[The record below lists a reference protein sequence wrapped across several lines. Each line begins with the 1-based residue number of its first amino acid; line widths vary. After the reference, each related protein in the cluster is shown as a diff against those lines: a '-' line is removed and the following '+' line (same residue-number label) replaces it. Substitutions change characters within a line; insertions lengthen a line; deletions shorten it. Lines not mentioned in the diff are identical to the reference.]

1 MHLEKITK
9 IINLPIDFS
18 RLTAGIFLLHGLVFL
33 AGYLVLGASPFI
45 SGLSVFLVV
54 VLDLVFCLALISS
67 SERTAAHILVL
78 AWFLI
83 IFSLVRLAALLL
95 LPPVTLEFLT
105 SDGLTGDEISQGMLL
120 YVGGSIAM
128 LFGIYAADRLLPQR
142 QTPLNLAARVFSLWS
157 ITGYWLVTYLVA
169 YYVRVHLGVTIFG
182 SPEHWGNRMAW
193 VGIIFDTDVALLVT
207 ICWLAIKWRE
217 KSLTKSQMVHAG
229 LLIFLWLLFS
239 IVIGSRG
246 GPLRI
251 LIFLFF
257 AGLAVNPR
265 FKFSVLRLTVLIA
278 SFFVLNSAVYA
289 MGTIFRHYKIGDIS
303 FSQAINDYKLSYLNP
318 KLMDWANL
326 GQISDLRK
334 KYYKS
339 EAVIE
344 LGNKLRPTVTRLS
357 LIDYSFTIF
366 SKVPNEEVLDS
377 YIRSSH
383 ALKNFANNLVPGEIF
398 DEAIV
403 NTSRVFPMAYRGHTF
418 DAISKAYMSEPWTI
432 WGMAWILGKYWGGII
447 LFGVAFG
454 IQALLSVVSGRS
466 RNYAVYVR
474 CVYLVTVIST
484 GYMMFGIDHE
494 LSFIAHFSVSCLVA
508 CGLLELFDF
517 IGRKIRLTKASVLTV
532 KDSHPQAPRHKL

>member
-18 RLTAGIFLLHGLVFL
+18 RLTAGIFLFHALVFQ
-33 AGYLVLGASPFI
+33 AGYLILGASPYI

-54 VLDLVFCLALISS
+54 VLDLVFCFALMTSR
-67 SERTAAHILVL
+67 ERTAAHVLVL

-83 IFSLVRLAALLL
+83 VFSLVRLAALLL
-95 LPPVTLEFLT
+95 LPPSTLEFLT
-105 SDGLTGDEISQGMLL
+105 PDGLTGAEISQGMVL
-120 YVGGSIAM
+120 YVGGSIAL
-128 LFGIYAADRLLPQR
+128 LFGIFAADRLLPQT
-142 QTPLNLAARVFSLWS
+142 QAPLSLATRVFSLWS
-157 ITGYWLVTYLVA
+157 ITGYWLVTYIVA

-182 SPEHWGNRMAW
+182 PPEHWGNRMAW

-229 LLIFLWLLFS
+229 ILIFLWLLFS
-239 IVIGSRG
+239 IAIGSRG

-257 AGLAVNPR
+257 AGLSVDPR

-289 MGTIFRHYKIGDIS
+289 MGTIFRHYKIGDVS
-303 FSQAINDYKLSYLNP
+303 FSQAVDDYKVSYLNP
-318 KLMDWANL
+318 KLVNWGNL
-326 GQISDLRK
+326 GEMSDLRK
-334 KYYKS
+334 KYYES
-339 EAVIE
+339 EVVNEI
-344 LGNKLRPTVTRLS
+344 GKKLRPTVTRLS

-366 SKVPNEEVLDS
+366 SKTPNEEVLDF
-377 YIRSSH
+377 YIRSSY
-383 ALKNFANNLVPGEIF
+383 ALKNFQNNLVPGEIF

-403 NTSRVFPMAYRGHTF
+403 NTSRVFPMAYRGRSL
-418 DAISKAYMSEPWTI
+418 DAINKGYISEPWTI
-432 WGMAWILGKYWGGII
+432 WGMAWILGKYWGGVI

-454 IQALLSVVSGRS
+454 IQALLAVVSARS
-466 RNYAVYVR
+466 RNYAVYVK
-474 CVYLVTVIST
+474 CVYLITVVST
-484 GYMMFGIDHE
+484 GYMMFGVDHE
-494 LSFIAHFSVSCLVA
+494 LSFIAHFSVSCVVA

-517 IGRKIRLTKASVLTV
+517 IGRKIRPTKASVPTV
-532 KDSHPQAPRHKL
+532 EHIYPQVTRS

>member
-1 MHLEKITK
+1 M
-9 IINLPIDFS
+9 DFS
-18 RLTAGIFLLHGLVFL
+18 RLTAGIFLFHALIFLV
-33 AGYLVLGASPFI
+33 GYLILGASPFI
-45 SGLSVFLVV
+45 SGLSVFLVI
-54 VLDLVFCLALISS
+54 VLDAVFCLALITSR
-67 SERTAAHILVL
+67 ERTASHILVL

-83 IFSLVRLAALLL
+83 IFSLVRLVALLL
-95 LPPVTLEFLT
+95 LPPLTLEFLT
-105 SDGLTGDEISQGMLL
+105 PDGLTDAEISQGMLL

-128 LFGIYAADRLLPQR
+128 LLGIYAADRLLPQR
-142 QTPLNLAARVFSLWS
+142 QTPSNAATRVFSLWS
-157 ITGYWLVTYLVA
+157 ITGYWLVTYVVA

-207 ICWLAIKWRE
+207 ICWLAIRWQERT
-217 KSLTKSQMVHAG
+217 LTKSQMVHAG

-257 AGLAVNPR
+257 AGLAVNPS
-265 FKFSVLRLTVLIA
+265 FKFSVLRLAVLLA

-289 MGTIFRHYKIGDIS
+289 MGTIFRHYKIGNIS
-303 FSQAINDYKLSYLNP
+303 FAQAIDDYKRSYLNP
-318 KLMDWANL
+318 RLKNWASL
-326 GQISDLRK
+326 AEISDLRK
-334 KYYKS
+334 KYYAS
-339 EAVIE
+339 EVVNEI
-344 LGNKLRPTVTRLS
+344 GQKLRPTVIRLS

-366 SKVPNEEVLDS
+366 SKPPNEEVLNF

-383 ALKNFANNLVPGEIF
+383 PLKNFANNLVPGEIF

-403 NTSRVFPMAYRGHTF
+403 NTSRVFPMAYRGHSL

-432 WGMAWILGKYWGGII
+432 WGMAWILGKYWGAAI
-447 LFGVAFG
+447 LFGAAFG
-454 IQALLSVVSGRS
+454 IQALLSMVSKRS
-466 RNYAVYVR
+466 GNYAVYVR

-484 GYMMFGIDHE
+484 GYMMFGVDHE

-508 CGLLELFDF
+508 CGLLELFDS
-517 IGRKIRLTKASVLTV
+517 IGKRLRPKKTPALTIEGAR
-532 KDSHPQAPRHKL
+532 PQVTEP